1 MFAKSFCSAADVN
14 SEHPPKMPRKKF
26 QWSNELR
33 ERLYEVYQARWTSYA
48 VLGKRKDSLEQFIAG
63 YMKDKV
69 VDLWATGWMR
79 YEELQR
85 EIDRHKNAS
94 KKLKEKAKRLSTS
107 SAQTGSTQAATTAG
121 GAIATTANINYLK
134 QLEEL
139 TATDQSRSRA
149 NSDTDSA
156 TSASSNSIKRKLDF
170 VSGVQKSEGGVGVG
184 GGAKPP
190 KIKFHKQLV
199 ATLAQMSQI
208 SPAAMGVESLP
219 PAVVNNYLK
228 QYEDL
233 TVTTQQS
240 LSRGNSDTD
249 SVASASS
256 SSLKRKLEA
265 TTVAVTVGAGTQ
277 TQLAPKPAKKK
288 CTKQQQQPSSQ
299 LDPLLTQP
307 STSAQAAALNAAV
320 AAAAASM
327 LELASPTKQAAVVD
341 HNLFNLITAA
351 TLANSPTASVVSAP
365 IISHPSLVASSVHSI
380 TMNSSRPPVPHVIN
394 LDDYKSPSDIL
405 QTSQQL
411 AATTTTTK
419 WQPSSVCSP
428 VTPPVLRCES
438 SSESDGVEIVGV
450 FPAAAKA
457 QPRKSN
463 ANAKPRSKPSQQKS
477 KATSVIVPVNGVNGA
492 TALGYNLENMYVYN
506 NNNAAN
512 NKLDGGGVIR
522 TAVGGTGVG
531 STTAL
536 PYDVTKSPQIL
547 AKLTEL
553 SALEKRINWSPL
565 MSANCDLKAAAGV
578 AQATTPPSQAS
589 SAGTGAGVGQATNQ

>member
-1 MFAKSFCSAADVN
+1 
-14 SEHPPKMPRKKF
+14 MPRKKF

-63 YMKDKV
+63 YMKEKV

-107 SAQTGSTQAATTAG
+107 SAQTGVMQAATTAG
-121 GAIATTANINYLK
+121 GATATTANINYLK

-170 VSGVQKSEGGVGVG
+170 VSGVRKGEAGGG

-190 KIKFHKQLV
+190 KIKFQKQLA

-208 SPAAMGVESLP
+208 STAAMGVESLP

-265 TTVAVTVGAGTQ
+265 TTVAVTVGAATQ
-277 TQLAPKPAKKK
+277 TQLSVKPAKKK
-288 CTKQQQQPSSQ
+288 CTKQHQQQQQPSSQ

-327 LELASPTKQAAVVD
+327 LELASPTKQAAAAVVD

-365 IISHPSLVASSVHSI
+365 IISHPSLMASSVHS
-380 TMNSSRPPVPHVIN
+380 TTTNSRPTVPHVIN

-411 AATTTTTK
+411 AATTATTTK

-428 VTPPVLRCES
+428 VTPSVLRCES

-457 QPRKSN
+457 QPRKGN
-463 ANAKPRSKPSQQKS
+463 GNAKPRSKPSQQKS

-492 TALGYNLENMYVYN
+492 TALGYNLENMYIYN
-506 NNNAAN
+506 NNNAAS

-531 STTAL
+531 STTSL
-536 PYDVTKSPQIL
+536 PYDVTKSPQIM

-565 MSANCDLKAAAGV
+565 MSPNCDLKAAAGV
-578 AQATTPPSQAS
+578 AQATTPPSHTS
-589 SAGTGAGVGQATNQ
+589 SVGTGAGVGQATNQ